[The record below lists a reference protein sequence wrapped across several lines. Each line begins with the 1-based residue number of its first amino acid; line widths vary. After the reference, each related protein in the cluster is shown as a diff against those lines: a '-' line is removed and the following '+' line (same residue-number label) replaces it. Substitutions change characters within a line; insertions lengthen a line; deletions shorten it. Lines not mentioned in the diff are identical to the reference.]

1 MSASLKVRT
10 PGMIE
15 PFDVLT
21 CPLEGTNLVEAS
33 AGTGKTWNIC
43 GLYLRLLLE
52 RELPVDQILVVTFT
66 RAATAELRERIRTRI
81 AEMLAYVSGSA
92 TGEPDPFIAA
102 LTTSLEARGRAASG
116 MQRLLDLALQSFDEA
131 AILTI
136 HGWCQRALDETSF
149 ASGRPFGVEI
159 QPDDAELRLSVVH
172 DFWRRHIAG
181 DGCPAALAAWLDAK
195 RVTPDTLAA
204 LLARRQAKPLAQV
217 RWPADIDAP
226 LRLDADALQSAYDAA
241 RSVWRAAREDIAA
254 SLNKGAAAL
263 YANIYKPVAIEQ
275 ACAEWDTWLA
285 HDVLMPIRWDKT
297 KLALLSTTCLAKNTR
312 KKLVAPTHPFF
323 DQADALLAL
332 RHAAENRLEL
342 ARLRLTRTLF
352 DEGAAALHG
361 RKREARIASYDDLLR
376 TLYDALQGADGSSL
390 AATLRRRLPVALVDE
405 FQDTDPVQFAI
416 FDRLYGAADA
426 PLFLV
431 GDPKQA
437 IYAFRHADLHTY
449 LQAARNAGAAW
460 TLDEN
465 QRSTPGLVAAVN
477 RLFDGNP
484 RAFMLQGLDYRD
496 VGVGAKPR
504 KVLEDRT
511 GVQGDLR
518 IWTLPRWDDGAPL
531 DRRGALD
538 ASAIA
543 TAAEIARLLNAAKA
557 GDLTLDGD
565 ALAPQDIAVLVRTHR
580 QGDAVKQ
587 ALATLGV
594 GSVELSQATV
604 FKAPDAEEV
613 ERLLTAI
620 LAPGDDGLLRAA
632 LATDIIGLDA
642 NAIAALSDDES
653 ATLEYVQRFVGY
665 REQWHGAGVSVMFR
679 DMLAREGVAG
689 RLLSRPDGE
698 RRFTN
703 LLHLGELLHAAAQTH
718 AAPDALLRWLGDQRR
733 DDARDEVAQLR
744 LESDRNL
751 VHIVTIH
758 KAKGLE
764 YPIVFCPFLWDA
776 FRAPG
781 LALEGREYH
790 DPHGAAVVDFR
801 GEDELGPELATIKS
815 HIKLEKC
822 AEDLRLIYV
831 ALTRAS
837 HRAYL
842 VAGCYARTYFGK
854 PSARETTCG
863 LLNWLVAGA
872 GMAPEQWLEGG
883 KCSPGD
889 IDAAWARLGRDL
901 APHVACVPL
910 PTHAGARVALD
921 QPAAEAL
928 VALTAPKTIQAP
940 WRISSFS
947 ALYHGAVAEKAAIE
961 HDTAA
966 EAPVDDDE
974 AVEPDVVERF
984 DEAVEADAR
993 IRLGAAVPARVPASA
1008 PARDLAPD
1016 DILRF
1021 PRGIGAG
1028 DCLHAVLEYIDY
1040 TDPSGWGRAIDRA
1053 LREHPVSGR
1062 GASSAG
1068 EHSLLR
1074 GMIQNMLHDV
1084 MGTEL
1089 VDGLR
1094 LDTVTPARR
1103 LTELAFNLP
1112 ARRLGASALNA
1123 ALETLGYAVGR
1134 LSFPQL
1140 DGYLNGYIDLV
1151 VEHHGR
1157 YYIVDWKSNHLGNEQ
1172 ADYGPSSLAA
1182 AMAQHGYHLQ
1192 SLLYAVALQR
1202 YLAHRVPGYRHET
1215 HFGGT
1220 LYLFIRGVRPQ
1231 WGRDDGTAMGVHFD
1245 RPDAGVL
1252 ARLEAVLAAPG
1263 MGVPA

>member
-1 MSASLKVRT
+1 
-10 PGMIE
+10 MIE

-52 RELPVDQILVVTFT
+52 RELPVDQVLVVTFT

-81 AEMLAYVSGSA
+81 AEMLAYVSGNA
-92 TGEPDPFIAA
+92 TGEPDAFIAA
-102 LTTSLEARGRAASG
+102 LATSLEARGRTAAG
-116 MQRLLDLALQSFDEA
+116 MRQRLDLALQSFDEA

-149 ASGRPFGVEI
+149 ASGRPFGIEI

-172 DFWRRHIAG
+172 DFWRRHIAA
-181 DGCPAALAAWLDAK
+181 DGCPAALAAWLEAK

-204 LLARRQAKPLAQV
+204 LLARRLAKPLAHV
-217 RWPADIDAP
+217 RWPADIDVP
-226 LRLDADALQSAYDAA
+226 LQLDADALQSAYDGA
-241 RSVWRAAREDIAA
+241 RSTWREAREAIAA
-254 SLNKGAAAL
+254 SLDQGLPAL
-263 YANIYKPVAIEQ
+263 KANVYKPAAIEQ
-275 ACAEWDTWLA
+275 ALLDWDTWLA

-297 KLALLSTTCLAKNTR
+297 KLALLSTTCLARNSKKNQS
-312 KKLVAPTHPFF
+312 APRHPFF
-323 DQADALLAL
+323 DQADALLAV
-332 RHAAENRLEL
+332 RHAAEDALEL
-342 ARLRLTRTLF
+342 ARLRLARTLF
-352 DEGAAALHG
+352 DEGATALHT
-361 RKREARIASYDDLLR
+361 RKREARMASYDDLLR
-376 TLYDALQGADGSSL
+376 TLYDALHGPDGPSQ
-390 AATLRRRLPVALVDE
+390 AAMLRARFPVALVDE
-405 FQDTDPVQFAI
+405 FQDTDPIQFAI
-416 FDRLYGAADA
+416 FDALYAAADA

-449 LQAARNAGAAW
+449 LQAARNACSAW

-477 RLFDGNP
+477 RLFDANP

-511 GVQGDLR
+511 GAQGDLR
-518 IWTLPRWDDGAPL
+518 VWTLPRWDDGAPL
-531 DRRGALD
+531 DRRAALD
-538 ASAIA
+538 AAAMA
-543 TAAEIARLLNAAKA
+543 TAGEIARLLNAARA
-557 GDLTLDGD
+557 GDITLDGD

-580 QGDAVKQ
+580 QGDAIKQ
-587 ALATLGV
+587 ALAALGV

-604 FKAPDAEEV
+604 FKSADAEEV

-642 NAIAALSDDES
+642 NAIAALSEDES
-653 ATLEYVQRFVGY
+653 AVLDYVQRFIGY
-665 REQWHGAGVSVMFR
+665 REQWQGAGVSLMFR
-679 DMLAREGVAG
+679 DMLAREGVAT

-703 LLHLGELLHAAAQTH
+703 LLHVGELLHAAAQAH
-718 AAPDALLRWLGDQRR
+718 AAPDALLRWLADQRR
-733 DDARDEVAQLR
+733 GNGRDEVAQLR

-781 LALEGREYH
+781 VALEGREYH
-790 DPHGAAVVDFR
+790 DQHDAVVVDFR
-801 GEDELGPELATIKS
+801 GEDELGAELDTIKAQ
-815 HIKLEKC
+815 IKLEKC

-842 VAGCYARTYFGK
+842 VAGCYARTYFGR
-854 PSARETTCG
+854 PSPKETSCG

-872 GMAPEQWLEGG
+872 GLTPEQWLEGG
-883 KCSPGD
+883 KCAPGA
-889 IDAAWARLGRDL
+889 IDAAWARLGSEL

-910 PTHAGARVALD
+910 PTHPGARVALE
-921 QPAAEAL
+921 QPAAETL
-928 VALTAPKTIQAP
+928 VAMAAPKTIQAP

-947 ALYHGAVAEKAAIE
+947 ALYNGAVAEQAAIE

-966 EAPVDDDE
+966 EAPIGDDE
-974 AVEPDVVERF
+974 AGEPDVIKPV
-984 DEAVEADAR
+984 DA
-993 IRLGAAVPARVPASA
+993 A
-1008 PARDLAPD
+1008 D

-1028 DCLHAVLEYIDY
+1028 DCLHAVLEHIDY
-1040 TDPSGWGRAIDRA
+1040 TDPAGWGRAIDRA
-1053 LREHPVSGR
+1053 LREHPVPGR
-1062 GASSAG
+1062 GAPGAG
-1068 EHSLLR
+1068 EHVLLR
-1074 GMIQNMLHDV
+1074 AMIQNMLHDLLR
-1084 MGTEL
+1084 TEL

-1094 LDTVTPARR
+1094 LDAVPPARR

-1112 ARRLGASALNA
+1112 ARRLGAGALNA
-1123 ALETLGYAVGR
+1123 ALEALGYVVGR

-1140 DGYLNGYIDLV
+1140 EGYLNGYIDLV
-1151 VEHHGR
+1151 VEHRGR
-1157 YYIVDWKSNHLGNEQ
+1157 YYLIDWKSNHLGNEQ
-1172 ADYGPSSLAA
+1172 ADYAPSSLAA

-1192 SLLYAVALQR
+1192 ALLYAVALQR
-1202 YLAHRVPGYRHET
+1202 YLAHRLPGYRHET
-1215 HFGGT
+1215 HFGGV
-1220 LYLFIRGVRPQ
+1220 LYLFIRGVRPH
-1231 WGRDDGTAMGVHFD
+1231 WRRDEGTPMGVHFD
-1245 RPDAGVL
+1245 RPGADVL
-1252 ARLEAVLAAPG
+1252 ARLEALLDVPG
-1263 MGVPA
+1263 AGVPA